1 MSFKPVTERI
11 EADLEP
17 LMERF
22 FNNSKKDVEAM
33 RLALADG
40 DMETLRRMGHTAK
53 GTGYGYGM
61 RGMGDLGLALET
73 AAQDCD
79 VAGCE
84 DVIKRMAHYLDTVV
98 VEFRS

>member
-1 MSFKPVTERI
+1 MSFKPAIERI
-11 EADLEP
+11 EADLAP

-33 RLALADG
+33 RRALSDG

-61 RGMGDLGLALET
+61 RGLGDLGLSLEA
-73 AAQDCD
+73 AAQGCD
-79 VAGCE
+79 AAGCE
-84 DVIKRMAHYLDTVV
+84 DVIERMARYLDTVV